1 MIKGIIFD
9 FDGVIVDSEPLYIE
23 TLLGY
28 LAGLGVKTSEE
39 KISYVI
45 GQNLNDIGSDIISQ
59 FGLNMTVEEFVNDS
73 RAYYFQRNKNAD
85 YPLLPGAKEFIE
97 RCHQKGLAICVASSS
112 GYEYL
117 HKILESKKLLPYF
130 RFILSGE
137 DFVHSKPDPEIYN
150 KAAELLGIEK
160 EGLMIIE
167 DSLHGV
173 MAGKASGIFTVAYKG
188 AKFKQDTPMA
198 DLEICDF
205 KELNI

>member
-73 RAYYFQRNKNAD
+73 RAYYFRR
-85 YPLLPGAKEFIE
+85 YS
-97 RCHQKGLAICVASSS
+97 R
-112 GYEYL
+112 
-117 HKILESKKLLPYF
+117 
-130 RFILSGE
+130 
-137 DFVHSKPDPEIYN
+137 
-150 KAAELLGIEK
+150 
-160 EGLMIIE
+160 
-167 DSLHGV
+167 
-173 MAGKASGIFTVAYKG
+173 
-188 AKFKQDTPMA
+188 
-198 DLEICDF
+198 
-205 KELNI
+205 

>member
-1 MIKGIIFD
+1 M
-9 FDGVIVDSEPLYIE
+9 
-23 TLLGY
+23 
-28 LAGLGVKTSEE
+28 
-39 KISYVI
+39 
-45 GQNLNDIGSDIISQ
+45 SQ
-59 FGLNMTVEEFVNDS
+59 S
-73 RAYYFQRNKNAD
+73 R
-85 YPLLPGAKEFIE
+85 
-97 RCHQKGLAICVASSS
+97 CCVP
-112 GYEYL
+112 YCQQIQLQTE
-117 HKILESKKLLPYF
+117 LLPYF

-150 KAAELLGIEK
+150 KAAELLGLEK

-188 AKFKQDTPMA
+188 AKFKQDTPLA

>member
-23 TLLGY
+23 TLLEY

-39 KISYVI
+39 
-45 GQNLNDIGSDIISQ
+45 NIISQ

-85 YPLLPGAKEFIE
+85 YPLLPGVKEFIE

-117 HKILESKKLLPYF
+117 HKIL
-130 RFILSGE
+130 
-137 DFVHSKPDPEIYN
+137 
-150 KAAELLGIEK
+150 
-160 EGLMIIE
+160 
-167 DSLHGV
+167 
-173 MAGKASGIFTVAYKG
+173 
-188 AKFKQDTPMA
+188 
-198 DLEICDF
+198 
-205 KELNI
+205 

>member
-1 MIKGIIFD
+1 MQANPDVLD
-9 FDGVIVDSEPLYIE
+9 FLPHMDG
-23 TLLGY
+23 
-28 LAGLGVKTSEE
+28 GVFSC
-39 KISYVI
+39 YV
-45 GQNLNDIGSDIISQ
+45 
-59 FGLNMTVEEFVNDS
+59 
-73 RAYYFQRNKNAD
+73 
-85 YPLLPGAKEFIE
+85 
-97 RCHQKGLAICVASSS
+97 
-112 GYEYL
+112 
-117 HKILESKKLLPYF
+117 KL
-130 RFILSGE
+130 I
-137 DFVHSKPDPEIYN
+137 KPDPEIYN

>member
-45 GQNLNDIGSDIISQ
+45 GHISQ

-85 YPLLPGAKEFIE
+85 YPLLPGVKEFIE

-160 EGLMIIE
+160 EGSMIIE